1 MAKSMLDRETIEMMA
16 MNMEYIRLGLEKNAG
31 NFSKAQWLYFLIK
44 SYKED
49 IDAQHRANATAERK
63 RLNGKGYAGKADH

>member
-1 MAKSMLDRETIEMMA
+1 MSKLDRETINMMA

-44 SYKED
+44 SYSQD
-49 IDAQHRANATAERK
+49 VDAQARADAIAERN
-63 RLNGKGYAGKADH
+63 RLNAGYTKASH